1 MIYQDNNQYKD
12 NLRNQ
17 LMTSRTNIINTH
29 TRWMTVKEYKKHS
42 KQIIEPIQF
51 NDKKYTMVT
60 RTHIHFV

>member
-1 MIYQDNNQYKD
+1 MKYH
-12 NLRNQ
+12 
-17 LMTSRTNIINTH
+17 TNIINTH

-51 NDKKYTMVT
+51 NNKKYTMVT